1 MNNYEID
8 NNKLDEIYDGNFENF
23 SRGYLDYVKTLIDS
37 VEISKLNSFYEM
49 IIEARLN
56 NNKIFFIGNG
66 GSASTASHFAN
77 DIAVGSK
84 SIQKPIKAI
93 SLTDNQAIL
102 TAIANDYGYEYIF
115 TKQLE
120 ILASPSDI
128 LVAITASGNSE
139 NIVHALKY
147 ANNISMKTLSITGF
161 DGGIAKKISNKNIPI
176 KTKKGE
182 YGPVEDLH
190 MIIAGLMGSYL
201 IRFIRDL

>member
-1 MNNYEID
+1 MNNYEI
-8 NNKLDEIYDGNFENF
+8 NKNKLDEIYDGNFENF
-23 SRGYLDYVKTLIDS
+23 SKGYLNYVKNLIDS
-37 VEISKLNSFYEM
+37 VEINKLNSFYEM

-84 SIQKPIKAI
+84 SIEKPIKAI

-102 TAIANDYGYEYIF
+102 TAIANDYGYKYIF

-120 ILASPSDI
+120 ILSSPSDI

-139 NIVHALKY
+139 NIVHALNY
-147 ANNISMKTLSITGF
+147 ANNNSMKTLSITGF

-176 KTKKGE
+176 KTNNGE